1 MDTYFLAYHS
11 GTKPWSIGLRDGYEV
26 GGPGWSGYYYNY
38 SGAGDYTYFVTDD
51 SQGMSIGLKP
61 HENFESGYLFASGR
75 AEKKGALI
83 GENIKDNIHLEGTVT
98 NDTGYDLAYMA
109 VWCNDSHIVIYDNV
123 KAGET
128 ITLQQADQRCVYE
141 NTSME
146 DVSDLRYTIRSYN
159 AINAKN
165 AEYRKDDMAALLIG
179 LGVARDARPRERDYG
194 VIVGVI
200 RDYDKAVVSKCN
212 ETSYGCLYTYTRM
225 EVEQGASN

>member
-1 MDTYFLAYHS
+1 
-11 GTKPWSIGLRDGYEV
+11 
-26 GGPGWSGYYYNY
+26 YNY
-38 SGAGDYTYFVTDD
+38 SSAGDYTYFVTDD

-61 HENFESGYLFASGR
+61 HENFESGYLFASGK
-75 AEKKGALI
+75 AEKKGALT
-83 GENIKDNIHLEGTVT
+83 GENISNIIHLEGTVT

-109 VWCNDSHIVIYDNV
+109 VWCDSDIAIYENV

-128 ITLQQADQRCVYE
+128 VTLQQADQRCVYE
-141 NTSME
+141 NTSVE
-146 DVSDLRYTIRSYN
+146 DVSDLRYTILYGYGYN
-159 AINAKN
+159 AIK
-165 AEYRKDDMAALLIG
+165 EEHRKDDMGALLIG
-179 LGVARDARPRERDYG
+179 LGVARDAQPLGKDYG